1 MLLYFITTFLCMST
15 YAYIKISILANH
27 LFFILFH
34 TLRYVELEEHKM
46 QTFSSSRRNSLIENS
61 IKLLPGEVLIAEA
74 QSVLMFSPVSD
85 LKQGISGILSVT
97 NFKLTFITSDD
108 SNGEDTTHQQNH
120 LYGYTDTCLT
130 NIDEIY
136 VMVGDKKRKLVSGNT
151 VPSKVK
157 GIFIICKN
165 LRTWSFSFKFS
176 PIGHGKNLLTA
187 LLHHAFPS
195 RHQLLFAYDYKEAYY
210 SSLDKNVQLF
220 RDILDWQNE
229 LNRILCSD
237 EIRKGWRL
245 SMVNAKFQ
253 LCPSLSQYIVVP
265 ASVTDSQLIDA
276 ARHFQDN
283 RPPVWSW
290 TNSHGAALV
299 KMPELLSTITERIQE
314 NIMFE
319 NVRKSHPQKMPPVVI
334 ELNKEINVKLIA
346 ASFTKFI
353 SLCSPENIRQ
363 FWIQDNNFYSL
374 LENTKWLKYISY
386 CLQKAVEVCEQ
397 LNLGIS
403 VILQGAGRDLC
414 CVISSLAQL
423 LLDPHFRTITGFQS
437 LLQKEWIAG
446 GHPFCDRL
454 GHIVKSNSGKSP
466 LFLLYLDCVWQSY
479 QQYPTEFEF
488 TETYLTTLWDAAH
501 ISIFDTFI
509 FNCERDRAVAAMDP
523 NTPLVLRSVW
533 DWREQFN
540 DQDILLFYNPLFISH
555 SIKKI
560 ENRTVIKPLY
570 AISCLELWTQCYF
583 RWIPTLEIH
592 NGGQRHIEFYIRLLQ
607 NNINQ
612 LRINI
617 NDNRGSPIDTDKIDI
632 YSLHTNIDSFYPFS
646 NKRSKNTI
654 SAPIMNNSIFL
665 TESLLDAQSLI
676 TTTD

>member
-1 MLLYFITTFLCMST
+1 MENKSSNNFIS
-15 YAYIKISILANH
+15 
-27 LFFILFH
+27 
-34 TLRYVELEEHKM
+34 YVGLEEHEL
-46 QTFSSSRRNSLIENS
+46 QTFSSSRRNSLVENS

-74 QSVLMFSPVSD
+74 QSVLMFLPVSD

-97 NFKLTFITSDD
+97 NFKLTFVTSGD
-108 SNGEDTTHQQNH
+108 SNGENVTRQQNH

-136 VMVGDKKRKLVSGNT
+136 IMIGDKKRKLVPGNT

-176 PIGHGKNLLTA
+176 PLGHGKNLLTA

-210 SSLDKNVQLF
+210 CSLDKNVQLF
-220 RDILDWQNE
+220 RDISDWQNE
-229 LNRILCSD
+229 LKRTLCSD
-237 EIRKGWRL
+237 ETRKGWRL

-253 LCPSLSQYIVVP
+253 LCPSLSQYVVVP
-265 ASVTDSQLIDA
+265 ASVTDNQLTDA
-276 ARHFQDN
+276 ARHFQ
-283 RPPVWSW
+283 
-290 TNSHGAALV
+290 
-299 KMPELLSTITERIQE
+299 ERMQE

-319 NVRKSHPQKMPPVVI
+319 NVRKSHPQKIPPVVI

-353 SLCSPENIRQ
+353 NLCTPENIRQ

-386 CLQKAVEVCEQ
+386 CLQKTVEVCDR

-403 VILQGAGRDLC
+403 VILQEGAARDLC

-423 LLDPHFRTITGFQS
+423 LLDHHFRTIAGFQS
-437 LLQKEWIAG
+437 LLQKEWVAG

-454 GHIVKSNSGKSP
+454 GHIVKANSEKSP
-466 LFLLYLDCVWQSY
+466 LFLLYLDCVWQLC

-501 ISIFDTFI
+501 VSIFDTFI

-540 DQDILLFYNPLFISH
+540 DQDILLFYNPLFIPCS
-555 SIKKI
+555 STNKIKT
-560 ENRTVIKPLY
+560 ENGTIIKPLY
-570 AISCLELWTQCYF
+570 AISSLELWTQCYF
-583 RWIPTLEIH
+583 RWIPTLEIR
-592 NGGQRHIEFYIRLLQ
+592 NGGQRHIELYIRLLQ
-607 NNINQ
+607 NDINQ
-612 LRINI
+612 HGINESCV
-617 NDNRGSPIDTDKIDI
+617 SPIDKVGIC
-632 YSLHTNIDSFYPFS
+632 SLHTNIDSFYPFS
-646 NKRSKNTI
+646 NNRSGNTV
-654 SAPIMNNSIFL
+654 SAPIMNSSIL
-665 TESLLDAQSLI
+665 LSESLLDAQSVI
-676 TTTD
+676 TAID

>member
-1 MLLYFITTFLCMST
+1 MCRPYQVGFEFPALPRTAASAWVLLGKSRTKEFHWIQLCERRIKRYITRAPVARCQRAIQRQQAASPLHPSNSPVMENKSSNNFIS
-15 YAYIKISILANH
+15 
-27 LFFILFH
+27 
-34 TLRYVELEEHKM
+34 YVGLEEHEL

-85 LKQGISGILSVT
+85 LKQGISGVLSVT
-97 NFKLTFITSDD
+97 NFKLTFVTSGD
-108 SNGEDTTHQQNH
+108 SNGENVTRQQNH

-130 NIDEIY
+130 NIDEIC
-136 VMVGDKKRKLVSGNT
+136 VTVGDKKRKLLPGST

-176 PIGHGKNLLTA
+176 PLGHGKNLLTA

-220 RDILDWQNE
+220 RDISDWQNE
-229 LNRILCSD
+229 LKRTLCSD

-253 LCPSLSQYIVVP
+253 LCPSLSQYVVVP
-265 ASVTDSQLIDA
+265 ASVTDNQLTDA
-276 ARHFQDN
+276 ARHFQ
-283 RPPVWSW
+283 
-290 TNSHGAALV
+290 
-299 KMPELLSTITERIQE
+299 
-314 NIMFE
+314 
-319 NVRKSHPQKMPPVVI
+319 
-334 ELNKEINVKLIA
+334 
-346 ASFTKFI
+346 
-353 SLCSPENIRQ
+353 ENIRQ

-386 CLQKAVEVCEQ
+386 CLQKTVEVCDR

-403 VILQGAGRDLC
+403 VILQEGAARDLC

-423 LLDPHFRTITGFQS
+423 SLDHHFRTIAGFQS
-437 LLQKEWIAG
+437 LLQKEWVAG

-454 GHIVKSNSGKSP
+454 GHIVKTNSEKSP
-466 LFLLYLDCVWQSY
+466 LFLLYLDCVWQLCH
-479 QQYPTEFEF
+479 QYPTEFEF

-501 ISIFDTFI
+501 VSIFDTFI

-540 DQDILLFYNPLFISH
+540 DQDILLFYNPLFVPRSAD
-555 SIKKI
+555 KT
-560 ENRTVIKPLY
+560 ENGTTIVRPLY
-570 AISCLELWTQCYF
+570 AVSSLELWTQCYF
-583 RWIPTLEIH
+583 RWIPTLEIR
-592 NGGQRHIEFYIRLLQ
+592 NGGQRHVELYIRLLQ
-607 NNINQ
+607 NDVNQ
-612 LRINI
+612 LGINE
-617 NDNRGSPIDTDKIDI
+617 NRVSPVDKVGTC
-632 YSLHTNIDSFYPFS
+632 SLHTNIDSFYPFS
-646 NKRSKNTI
+646 NNRSGNTV
-654 SAPIMNNSIFL
+654 SAPIMNSSIL
-665 TESLLDAQSLI
+665 YSESLLDAQSLI
-676 TTTD
+676 TAND

>member
-1 MLLYFITTFLCMST
+1 MENKSCNNFIS
-15 YAYIKISILANH
+15 
-27 LFFILFH
+27 
-34 TLRYVELEEHKM
+34 YVGLEEHEI
-46 QTFSSSRRNSLIENS
+46 QTLSSSRRNSLIENS

-85 LKQGISGILSVT
+85 LKQGISGVLSVT

-108 SNGEDTTHQQNH
+108 SNGEDVTHQQNH

-136 VMVGDKKRKLVSGNT
+136 IMVGDKKRKLVPGNT

-176 PIGHGKNLLTA
+176 PLGHGKNLLTA

-220 RDILDWQNE
+220 RDISDWQNE
-229 LNRILCSD
+229 LRRTLSND
-237 EIRKGWRL
+237 QIRKAWRL
-245 SMVNAKFQ
+245 STVNAKFQ
-253 LCPSLSQYIVVP
+253 LCPSLSQYVIVP
-265 ASVTDSQLIDA
+265 ASVTDRQLTDA
-276 ARHFQDN
+276 AKHFQGN
-283 RPPVWSW
+283 RPLVWSW
-290 TNSHGAALV
+290 TSVYGAALV
-299 KMPELLSTITERIQE
+299 KMSELLPTITERRHE

-319 NVRKSHPQKMPPVVI
+319 NIRKSHPQKMQPVVI

-346 ASFTKFI
+346 VGFSKFI
-353 SLCSPENIRQ
+353 SLCSAENIRQ
-363 FWIQDNNFYSL
+363 FWVQDNNFYSL

-386 CLQKAVEVCEQ
+386 CLQKAADVCDR
-397 LNLGIS
+397 LNLGYS
-403 VILQGAGRDLC
+403 VILQEGAGRDLC
-414 CVISSLAQL
+414 CVISSLVQL

-437 LLQKEWIAG
+437 LLQKEWVAG

-454 GHIVKSNSGKSP
+454 GHIVKTNSEKSP
-466 LFLLYLDCVWQSY
+466 LFLLYLDCVWQLC

-488 TETYLTTLWDAAH
+488 TETYLTTLWDTAH
-501 ISIFDTFI
+501 VSIFDTFI

-533 DWREQFN
+533 DWREQFS
-540 DQDILLFYNPLFISH
+540 DQDILLFYNPLFVPRDTS
-555 SIKKI
+555 
-560 ENRTVIKPLY
+560 RTNSRAVIKPSC
-570 AISCLELWTQCYF
+570 AISNLELWTQCYF
-583 RWIPTLEIH
+583 RWIPALEIH
-592 NGGQRHIEFYIRLLQ
+592 NGGQRHVELYVRLLQ
-607 NNINQ
+607 NDVNQ
-612 LRINI
+612 LKINI
-617 NDNRGSPIDTDKIDI
+617 NGNCGSPVDKVGI

-646 NKRSKNTI
+646 NKRSGNTV
-654 SAPIMNNSIFL
+654 STPIMNSSIL
-665 TESLLDAQSLI
+665 ITESLLDAQSLI
-676 TTTD
+676 TATD

>member
-1 MLLYFITTFLCMST
+1 MCRPYQVGFEFPALPRTAASAWVLLGKSRTKEFHWIQLCERRIKRYITRAPVARCQRAIQRQQAASPLHPSNSPVMENKSSNNFIS
-15 YAYIKISILANH
+15 
-27 LFFILFH
+27 
-34 TLRYVELEEHKM
+34 YVGLEEHEL

-85 LKQGISGILSVT
+85 LKQGISGVLSVT
-97 NFKLTFITSDD
+97 NFKLTFVTSGD
-108 SNGEDTTHQQNH
+108 SNGENVTRQQNH

-130 NIDEIY
+130 NIDEIC
-136 VMVGDKKRKLVSGNT
+136 VTVGDKKRKLLPGST

-176 PIGHGKNLLTA
+176 PLGHGKNLLTA

-220 RDILDWQNE
+220 REISDWQNE
-229 LNRILCSD
+229 LKRTLCSD

-253 LCPSLSQYIVVP
+253 LCPSLSQYVVVP
-265 ASVTDSQLIDA
+265 ASVTDNQLTDA
-276 ARHFQDN
+276 ARHFQ
-283 RPPVWSW
+283 
-290 TNSHGAALV
+290 
-299 KMPELLSTITERIQE
+299 
-314 NIMFE
+314 
-319 NVRKSHPQKMPPVVI
+319 
-334 ELNKEINVKLIA
+334 
-346 ASFTKFI
+346 
-353 SLCSPENIRQ
+353 ENIRQ

-386 CLQKAVEVCEQ
+386 CLQKTVEVCDR

-403 VILQGAGRDLC
+403 VILQEGAARDLC

-423 LLDPHFRTITGFQS
+423 SLDHHFRTIAGFQS
-437 LLQKEWIAG
+437 LLQKEWVAG

-454 GHIVKSNSGKSP
+454 GHIVKTNSEKSP
-466 LFLLYLDCVWQSY
+466 LFLLYLDCVWQLCH
-479 QQYPTEFEF
+479 QYPTEFEF

-501 ISIFDTFI
+501 VSIFDTFI

-540 DQDILLFYNPLFISH
+540 DQDILLFYNPLFVPRSAD
-555 SIKKI
+555 KT
-560 ENRTVIKPLY
+560 ENGTTIVRPLY
-570 AISCLELWTQCYF
+570 AVSSLELWTQCYF
-583 RWIPTLEIH
+583 RWIPTLEIR
-592 NGGQRHIEFYIRLLQ
+592 NGGQRHVELYIRLLQ
-607 NNINQ
+607 NDVNQ
-612 LRINI
+612 LGINE
-617 NDNRGSPIDTDKIDI
+617 NRVSPVDKVGTC
-632 YSLHTNIDSFYPFS
+632 SLHTNIDSFYPFS
-646 NKRSKNTI
+646 NNRSGNTV
-654 SAPIMNNSIFL
+654 SAPIMNSSIL
-665 TESLLDAQSLI
+665 YSESLLDAQSLI
-676 TTTD
+676 TAND

>member
-1 MLLYFITTFLCMST
+1 MENKSSNNFIS
-15 YAYIKISILANH
+15 
-27 LFFILFH
+27 
-34 TLRYVELEEHKM
+34 YVGLEEHEL
-46 QTFSSSRRNSLIENS
+46 QTFSSSRRNSLVENS

-74 QSVLMFSPVSD
+74 QSVLMFLPVSD
-85 LKQGISGILSVT
+85 LKQGISGVLSVT
-97 NFKLTFITSDD
+97 NFKLTFVTSGD
-108 SNGEDTTHQQNH
+108 SNGENVTRQQNH

-136 VMVGDKKRKLVSGNT
+136 IMIGDKKRKLVPGNT

-176 PIGHGKNLLTA
+176 PLGHGKNLLTA

-220 RDILDWQNE
+220 RDISDWQNE
-229 LNRILCSD
+229 LKRTLCSD
-237 EIRKGWRL
+237 ETRKGWRL

-253 LCPSLSQYIVVP
+253 LCPSLSQYVVVP
-265 ASVTDSQLIDA
+265 ASVTDSQLTDA
-276 ARHFQDN
+276 ARHFQ
-283 RPPVWSW
+283 
-290 TNSHGAALV
+290 
-299 KMPELLSTITERIQE
+299 ERMQE

-319 NVRKSHPQKMPPVVI
+319 NVRKSHPQKIPPVVI

-353 SLCSPENIRQ
+353 NLCTPENIRQ

-386 CLQKAVEVCEQ
+386 CLQKTVEVCDR

-403 VILQGAGRDLC
+403 VILQEGAARDLC

-423 LLDPHFRTITGFQS
+423 LLDHHFRTIAGFQS
-437 LLQKEWIAG
+437 LLQKEWVAG

-454 GHIVKSNSGKSP
+454 GHIVKANSEKSP
-466 LFLLYLDCVWQSY
+466 LFLLYLDCVWQLC

-501 ISIFDTFI
+501 VSIFDTFI

-540 DQDILLFYNPLFISH
+540 DQDILLFYNPLFIPCS
-555 SIKKI
+555 STNNKIKT
-560 ENRTVIKPLY
+560 ENETIIKPLY
-570 AISCLELWTQCYF
+570 AVSSLELWTQCYF
-583 RWIPTLEIH
+583 RWIPTLEIR
-592 NGGQRHIEFYIRLLQ
+592 NGGQRHIELYIRLLQ
-607 NNINQ
+607 NDINQ
-612 LRINI
+612 HGINE
-617 NDNRGSPIDTDKIDI
+617 SCVSSIDKVGTC
-632 YSLHTNIDSFYPFS
+632 SLHTNIDSFYPFS
-646 NKRSKNTI
+646 NNRSGNTV
-654 SAPIMNNSIFL
+654 SAPIMNSSIL
-665 TESLLDAQSLI
+665 LSESLLDAQSVI
-676 TTTD
+676 TAID

>member
-1 MLLYFITTFLCMST
+1 MENKSSNNFIS
-15 YAYIKISILANH
+15 
-27 LFFILFH
+27 
-34 TLRYVELEEHKM
+34 YVGLEEHEM
-46 QTFSSSRRNSLIENS
+46 QIFSSSRRNSLIENN

-85 LKQGISGILSVT
+85 LKQGISGVLSVT
-97 NFKLTFITSDD
+97 NFKLTFVTSSD
-108 SNGEDTTHQQNH
+108 SNGENVIHQQNH
-120 LYGYTDTCLT
+120 LYGYMDTCLT

-136 VMVGDKKRKLVSGNT
+136 IVVGDKKRKLVPGNT

-176 PIGHGKNLLTA
+176 PLGHGKNLLTA

-220 RDILDWQNE
+220 RDVSDWQNE
-229 LNRILCSD
+229 LKRTLCSD
-237 EIRKGWRL
+237 EMRKGWRL
-245 SMVNAKFQ
+245 SMVNAKFHF
-253 LCPSLSQYIVVP
+253 CPSLSQYVVVP
-265 ASVTDSQLIDA
+265 ASVTDNQLTDA
-276 ARHFQDN
+276 ARHFQGN

-290 TNSHGAALV
+290 TNEHGAALV
-299 KMPELLSTITERIQE
+299 KMSELLPTITERMQE

-319 NVRKSHPQKMPPVVI
+319 NVRKSHPQKIPPVVI

-353 SLCSPENIRQ
+353 SLC
-363 FWIQDNNFYSL
+363 
-374 LENTKWLKYISY
+374 
-386 CLQKAVEVCEQ
+386 A
-397 LNLGIS
+397 
-403 VILQGAGRDLC
+403 ARDLC

-423 LLDPHFRTITGFQS
+423 LLDYHFRTITGFQS
-437 LLQKEWIAG
+437 LLQKEWVAG

-454 GHIVKSNSGKSP
+454 GHIVKANSEKSP
-466 LFLLYLDCVWQSY
+466 LFLLYLDCVWQLC

-501 ISIFDTFI
+501 VSIFDTFI

-540 DQDILLFYNPLFISH
+540 DQDILLFYNPLFIPH
-555 SIKKI
+555 SSDKK
-560 ENRTVIKPLY
+560 ENRTIIKPLY
-570 AISCLELWTQCYF
+570 TVSSLELWTQCYF
-583 RWIPTLEIH
+583 RWIPTLEIR
-592 NGGQRHIEFYIRLLQ
+592 NGGQRHIELYIRLLQ
-607 NNINQ
+607 NDINQ
-612 LRINI
+612 LRIN
-617 NDNRGSPIDTDKIDI
+617 DNCVSPEDKVGI
-632 YSLHTNIDSFYPFS
+632 YSLQTNIDSFYPFS
-646 NKRSKNTI
+646 NNRTGDTTV
-654 SAPIMNNSIFL
+654 SAPIMNNSILL

-676 TTTD
+676 TAAD

>member
-1 MLLYFITTFLCMST
+1 MESKSSNNFIS
-15 YAYIKISILANH
+15 
-27 LFFILFH
+27 
-34 TLRYVELEEHKM
+34 YVGLEEHEL

-85 LKQGISGILSVT
+85 LKQGISGVLSVT
-97 NFKLTFITSDD
+97 NFKLTFVTSGD
-108 SNGEDTTHQQNH
+108 SNGENLLQNVTRQQNH

-136 VMVGDKKRKLVSGNT
+136 VMVGDKKRKLVPGNT

-176 PIGHGKNLLTA
+176 PLGHGKNLLTA

-195 RHQLLFAYDYKEAYY
+195 RHQLLFAYDYKETYY

-220 RDILDWQNE
+220 RDISDWQSE
-229 LNRILCSD
+229 LKRTLCSD
-237 EIRKGWRL
+237 ETRKGWRL
-245 SMVNAKFQ
+245 SLVNAKFQ
-253 LCPSLSQYIVVP
+253 LCPSLSQYVVVP
-265 ASVTDSQLIDA
+265 ASVTDCQLTDA
-276 ARHFQDN
+276 ARHFQ
-283 RPPVWSW
+283 
-290 TNSHGAALV
+290 
-299 KMPELLSTITERIQE
+299 ERMQE

-319 NVRKSHPQKMPPVVI
+319 NVRKSHPQKIPPVVI

-353 SLCSPENIRQ
+353 SLCTPENIRQ

-386 CLQKAVEVCEQ
+386 CLQKTVEVCDH

-403 VILQGAGRDLC
+403 VILQEGAARDLC

-423 LLDPHFRTITGFQS
+423 LLDHHFRTIAGFQS
-437 LLQKEWIAG
+437 LLQKEWVAG

-454 GHIVKSNSGKSP
+454 GHIVKANSEKSP
-466 LFLLYLDCVWQSY
+466 LFLLYLDCVWQLCH
-479 QQYPTEFEF
+479 QYPTEFEF

-501 ISIFDTFI
+501 VSIFDTFI

-540 DQDILLFYNPLFISH
+540 DQDILLFYNPLFFPRNSTG
-555 SIKKI
+555 KMKT
-560 ENRTVIKPLY
+560 ENETIIKPLY
-570 AISCLELWTQCYF
+570 TISNLELWTQCYF
-583 RWIPTLEIH
+583 RWIPTLEIR
-592 NGGQRHIEFYIRLLQ
+592 NGGQRHIELYIRLLQ
-607 NNINQ
+607 NDVNHLEINESHH
-612 LRINI
+612 I
-617 NDNRGSPIDTDKIDI
+617 SPIDKVGTCC
-632 YSLHTNIDSFYPFS
+632 SLHTNIDSFYPFS
-646 NKRSKNTI
+646 NNRSGNTV
-654 SAPIMNNSIFL
+654 SAPIMNSSIL
-665 TESLLDAQSLI
+665 LSESLLDAQSLI
-676 TTTD
+676 TATD

>member
-1 MLLYFITTFLCMST
+1 MENKSSNNFIS
-15 YAYIKISILANH
+15 
-27 LFFILFH
+27 
-34 TLRYVELEEHKM
+34 YVGLEEHEL
-46 QTFSSSRRNSLIENS
+46 QTFSSSRRNSLVENS

-74 QSVLMFSPVSD
+74 QSVLMFLPVSD
-85 LKQGISGILSVT
+85 LKQGISGVLSVT
-97 NFKLTFITSDD
+97 NFKLTFVTSGD
-108 SNGEDTTHQQNH
+108 SNGENVTRQQNH

-136 VMVGDKKRKLVSGNT
+136 IMVGDKKRKLVPGNT

-176 PIGHGKNLLTA
+176 PLGHGKNLLTA

-220 RDILDWQNE
+220 RDISDWQNE
-229 LNRILCSD
+229 LKRTLCSD

-253 LCPSLSQYIVVP
+253 LCPSLSQYVVVP
-265 ASVTDSQLIDA
+265 ASVTDSQLTDA
-276 ARHFQDN
+276 ARHFQ
-283 RPPVWSW
+283 
-290 TNSHGAALV
+290 
-299 KMPELLSTITERIQE
+299 ERMQE

-319 NVRKSHPQKMPPVVI
+319 NVRKSHPQKIPPVVI

-353 SLCSPENIRQ
+353 SLCTPENIRQ

-386 CLQKAVEVCEQ
+386 CLQKTVEVCDR

-403 VILQGAGRDLC
+403 VILQEGAARDLC

-423 LLDPHFRTITGFQS
+423 LLDHHFRTVAGFQS
-437 LLQKEWIAG
+437 LLQKEWVAG

-454 GHIVKSNSGKSP
+454 GHIVKANSEKSP
-466 LFLLYLDCVWQSY
+466 LFLLYLDCVWQLC

-501 ISIFDTFI
+501 VSIFDTFI

-540 DQDILLFYNPLFISH
+540 DQDILLFYNPLFIPCS
-555 SIKKI
+555 STNKIKT
-560 ENRTVIKPLY
+560 ENETIIKPLY
-570 AISCLELWTQCYF
+570 AVSSLELWTQCYF
-583 RWIPTLEIH
+583 RWIPTLEIR
-592 NGGQRHIEFYIRLLQ
+592 NGGQRHVELYIRLLQ
-607 NNINQ
+607 NDINQ
-612 LRINI
+612 HGINESCV
-617 NDNRGSPIDTDKIDI
+617 SPIDKVGIC
-632 YSLHTNIDSFYPFS
+632 SLHTNIDSFYPFS
-646 NKRSKNTI
+646 NNRSGNTV
-654 SAPIMNNSIFL
+654 SAPIMNSSIL
-665 TESLLDAQSLI
+665 LSESLLDAQSVI
-676 TTTD
+676 TATD

>member
-1 MLLYFITTFLCMST
+1 MENKSSNNFIS
-15 YAYIKISILANH
+15 
-27 LFFILFH
+27 
-34 TLRYVELEEHKM
+34 YVGLEEHEL
-46 QTFSSSRRNSLIENS
+46 QTFSSSRRNSLVENS

-74 QSVLMFSPVSD
+74 QSVLMFLPVSD
-85 LKQGISGILSVT
+85 LKQGISGVLSVT
-97 NFKLTFITSDD
+97 NFKLTFVTSGD
-108 SNGEDTTHQQNH
+108 SNGENVTRQQNH

-136 VMVGDKKRKLVSGNT
+136 IMVGDKKRKLVPGNT

-176 PIGHGKNLLTA
+176 PLGHGKNLLTA

-220 RDILDWQNE
+220 RDISDWQNE
-229 LNRILCSD
+229 LKRTLCSD

-253 LCPSLSQYIVVP
+253 LCPSLSQYVVVP
-265 ASVTDSQLIDA
+265 ASVTDSQLTDA
-276 ARHFQDN
+276 ARHFQGN
-283 RPPVWSW
+283 RPSVWSW
-290 TNSHGAALV
+290 TSSHGAALV
-299 KMPELLSTITERIQE
+299 KMSELLPTITERMQE

-319 NVRKSHPQKMPPVVI
+319 NVRKSHPQKIPPVVI

-353 SLCSPENIRQ
+353 SLCTPENIRQ

-386 CLQKAVEVCEQ
+386 CLQKTVEVCDR

-403 VILQGAGRDLC
+403 VILQEGAARDLC

-423 LLDPHFRTITGFQS
+423 LLDHHFRTVAGFQS
-437 LLQKEWIAG
+437 LLQKEWVAG

-454 GHIVKSNSGKSP
+454 GHIVKANSEKSP
-466 LFLLYLDCVWQSY
+466 LFLLYLDCVWQLC

-501 ISIFDTFI
+501 VSIFDTFI

-540 DQDILLFYNPLFISH
+540 DQDILLFYNPLFIPCS
-555 SIKKI
+555 STNKIKT
-560 ENRTVIKPLY
+560 ENETIIKPLY
-570 AISCLELWTQCYF
+570 AVSSLELWTQCYF
-583 RWIPTLEIH
+583 RWIPTLEIR
-592 NGGQRHIEFYIRLLQ
+592 NGGQRHVELYIRLLQ
-607 NNINQ
+607 NDINQ
-612 LRINI
+612 HGINESCV
-617 NDNRGSPIDTDKIDI
+617 SPIDKVGIC
-632 YSLHTNIDSFYPFS
+632 SLHTNIDSFYPFS
-646 NKRSKNTI
+646 NNRSGNTV
-654 SAPIMNNSIFL
+654 SAPIMNSSIL
-665 TESLLDAQSLI
+665 LSESLLDAQSVI
-676 TTTD
+676 TATD

>member
-1 MLLYFITTFLCMST
+1 MENKNSNNFIS
-15 YAYIKISILANH
+15 
-27 LFFILFH
+27 
-34 TLRYVELEEHKM
+34 YVELEEHKM

-85 LKQGISGILSVT
+85 LKQGTSGILSVT

-108 SNGEDTTHQQNH
+108 SNDEDSTHQQNH

-136 VMVGDKKRKLVSGNT
+136 IMIGDKKRKLVSGST

-265 ASVTDSQLIDA
+265 ASVTDSQLTDA

-290 TNSHGAALV
+290 TSSHGAALV
-299 KMPELLSTITERIQE
+299 KMSELLPTITERIQE

-319 NVRKSHPQKMPPVVI
+319 NVRKSHPQKIPPVVI

-346 ASFTKFI
+346 ASFSKFI
-353 SLCSPENIRQ
+353 NLCSPENIRQ

-386 CLQKAVEVCEQ
+386 CLEKAVEVCEH

-414 CVISSLAQL
+414 CIISSLAQL

-509 FNCERDRAVAAMDP
+509 FNCERDRTVAAMDP

-555 SIKKI
+555 DIKKI
-560 ENRTVIKPLY
+560 ENRTIIKPLY
-570 AISCLELWTQCYF
+570 TISSLELWTQCYF
-583 RWIPTLEIH
+583 RWIPALEIH
-592 NGGQRHIEFYIRLLQ
+592 NGGQTYIELYVRLLQ

-612 LRINI
+612 LEINI
-617 NDNRGSPIDTDKIDI
+617 NDNRDSPIDTDKIGI
-632 YSLHTNIDSFYPFS
+632 YSLYTNIDSFYPFS
-646 NKRSKNTI
+646 NKRSRNTI

>member
-1 MLLYFITTFLCMST
+1 MENKSSNNFIS
-15 YAYIKISILANH
+15 
-27 LFFILFH
+27 
-34 TLRYVELEEHKM
+34 YVGLEEHEL
-46 QTFSSSRRNSLIENS
+46 QTFSSSRRNSLVENS

-74 QSVLMFSPVSD
+74 QNVLMFLPVSD
-85 LKQGISGILSVT
+85 LKQGISGVLSVT
-97 NFKLTFITSDD
+97 NFKLTFVTSGD
-108 SNGEDTTHQQNH
+108 SNGENVTHQQNH
-120 LYGYTDTCLT
+120 LYGYMDTCLT

-136 VMVGDKKRKLVSGNT
+136 IMIGDKKRKLVPGNT

-176 PIGHGKNLLTA
+176 PLGHGKNLLTA

-220 RDILDWQNE
+220 RDISDWQNE
-229 LNRILCSD
+229 LKRSLCSD
-237 EIRKGWRL
+237 ETKKGWRL

-253 LCPSLSQYIVVP
+253 LCPSLSQYVVVP
-265 ASVTDSQLIDA
+265 ASVTDNQLTDA
-276 ARHFQDN
+276 ARHFQ
-283 RPPVWSW
+283 
-290 TNSHGAALV
+290 
-299 KMPELLSTITERIQE
+299 ERMQE

-319 NVRKSHPQKMPPVVI
+319 NVRKSHPQKIPPVVI

-353 SLCSPENIRQ
+353 NLCTPENIRQ

-386 CLQKAVEVCEQ
+386 CLQKTVEVCDR

-403 VILQGAGRDLC
+403 VILQEGAARDLC

-423 LLDPHFRTITGFQS
+423 LLDHHFRTIAGFQS
-437 LLQKEWIAG
+437 LLQKEWVAG

-454 GHIVKSNSGKSP
+454 GHIVKANSEKSP
-466 LFLLYLDCVWQSY
+466 LFLLYLDCVWQLC

-501 ISIFDTFI
+501 VSIFDTFI

-540 DQDILLFYNPLFISH
+540 DQDILLFYNPLFIPCS
-555 SIKKI
+555 STDKIKT
-560 ENRTVIKPLY
+560 ENETIIKPLY
-570 AISCLELWTQCYF
+570 AVSSLELWTQCYF
-583 RWIPTLEIH
+583 RWIPTLEIR
-592 NGGQRHIEFYIRLLQ
+592 NGGQRHIELYIRLLQ
-607 NNINQ
+607 NDINQ
-612 LRINI
+612 RGINE
-617 NDNRGSPIDTDKIDI
+617 SCVPPTDKVGTC
-632 YSLHTNIDSFYPFS
+632 SLHTNIDSFYPFS
-646 NKRSKNTI
+646 NNRSGNTV
-654 SAPIMNNSIFL
+654 SAPIMNSSIL
-665 TESLLDAQSLI
+665 LSESLLDAQSVI
-676 TTTD
+676 TATD